1 MYVCILCSPFLYSFV
16 IIILICL
23 HSNRA
28 ECYLQASEY
37 KKAIHDCN
45 RSLCLDKSLQMK
57 VQRRRARAY
66 QKLDLD
72 YAAWLDMKCVCGC
85 YFVQC
90 CISGCMQRALITFL
104 YNGFAAIT
112 CPIATCPPTQL
123 VCCTCP
129 NTIQIAPPHMYPPP

>member
-72 YAAWLDMKCVCGC
+72 YAAWLDMKWVLL
-85 YFVQC
+85 VQC
-90 CISGCMQRALITFL
+90 CNSGCE
-104 YNGFAAIT
+104 
-112 CPIATCPPTQL
+112 
-123 VCCTCP
+123 CCGP
-129 NTIQIAPPHMYPPP
+129 NHIPL